1 MPPKDREMEKG
12 EDDTRS
18 KISQEDRFSL
28 QKQTWLCLL
37 GKILCICEVLQQ
49 YSKTECSFAMLHFS
63 FFFLRTDSQVKYAL

>member
-28 QKQTWLCLL
+28 QKQT
-37 GKILCICEVLQQ
+37 
-49 YSKTECSFAMLHFS
+49 
-63 FFFLRTDSQVKYAL
+63 